1 MVLKENSIVVLILV
15 EVNRN
20 NNSVEHTARTNCSFY
35 YSSTV
40 VRGQMSVRSHEC
52 DIK

>member
-1 MVLKENSIVVLILV
+1 MLSKENSLVVLTLV
-15 EVNRN
+15 EMNRN
-20 NNSVEHTARTNCSFY
+20 NNSVAHTARTNCNFY

-40 VRGQMSVRSHEC
+40 VRGQISVRSHEC